1 MSSILGPATP
11 GRIASSSMTYEVKT
25 RVFEGPLDLL
35 LQLITARQVE
45 ITELSISDLVSE
57 YLEYLDVMSEMDLTV
72 TSEFLLIA
80 STLIQLKARRLLPD
94 GREIDLDDELALA
107 EERDRLLSRLL
118 MNLTFKDVAAVLSHR
133 FAAGERYFPR
143 RVGLEDVTPPP
154 PDVVLHVNPAGL
166 AAIAQRVFG
175 DVDDIVDMD
184 HLDLEL
190 PSVQEAMLDLQD
202 RMTVAIE
209 TDFDSVVAHC
219 SRSVEVVAYF
229 LGLLELARWGILRV
243 SQQDRMSR
251 IMISYNEAAVAERLD
266 ALLSGE
272 EPI

>member
-1 MSSILGPATP
+1 
-11 GRIASSSMTYEVKT
+11 MTYEVKT

-35 LQLITARQVE
+35 LQLITSHQVE
-45 ITELSISDLVSE
+45 ITELNLSDLVGE
-57 YLEYLDVMSEMDLTV
+57 YLDYLDVMSEMDLTV

-94 GREIDLDDELALA
+94 DREIDLDDELALA

-118 MNLTFKDVAAVLSHR
+118 MNLTFKDVAAVFSHR
-133 FAAGERYFPR
+133 FVAGERYVAR
-143 RVGLEDVTPPP
+143 SVGLEDITALP
-154 PDVVLHVNPAGL
+154 PDVVLRVDAAGL
-166 AAIAQRVFG
+166 AAIADRVFSDLDDTV
-175 DVDDIVDMD
+175 DVD
-184 HLDLEL
+184 HLDLDL

-202 RMTVAIE
+202 RMTMAVE
-209 TDFDSVVAHC
+209 SDFDAIVAHC

-243 SQQDRMSR
+243 SQEDRASR
-251 IMISYNEAAVAERLD
+251 IMISYSEAAAVERLE

-272 EPI
+272 EPT